1 MGTQGFKYHGPFSG
15 AIMAS
20 LITLVVMFA
29 VAVVIFRAIAYLACL
44 CFRLQPRLLMKC
56 KKTGKI
62 MFRALSYAQ
71 DSLRFWFVKNP
82 DAAHDHKRFRIY
94 KCSHCHCLHIGRY
107 RGDK

>member
-44 CFRLQPRLLMKC
+44 LV
-56 KKTGKI
+56 
-62 MFRALSYAQ
+62 LSA
-71 DSLRFWFVKNP
+71 STETP
-82 DAAHDHKRFRIY
+82 DEV
-94 KCSHCHCLHIGRY
+94 
-107 RGDK
+107 